1 MKVTIS
7 TIDEFDRRARRLAK
21 KYKSLKDDLRTFQQE
36 IMQNPLMGIDLGR
49 GVRKI
54 RMAITSK
61 GKGKSGGARVLT
73 LTVLVSEDADVT
85 CLLSTTRRKS
95 TTSRTA
101 TSSGSSARRGS
112 KPPFLPSSVDIN
124 STSSPAAHWTPAGD
138 DAVCG
143 DGATPRRPNRR
154 ICGRGATGRRSEAPC
169 RCWQFLALSDARV
182 PSRVSW
188 CH

>member
-36 IMQNPLMGIDLGR
+36 IMQNPLMGIDLGH

-85 CLLSTTRRKS
+85 LLTIYDKDEIDNVSDEYIRWLIS
-95 TTSRTA
+95 E
-101 TSSGSSARRGS
+101 
-112 KPPFLPSSVDIN
+112 
-124 STSSPAAHWTPAGD
+124 
-138 DAVCG
+138 
-143 DGATPRRPNRR
+143 
-154 ICGRGATGRRSEAPC
+154 TGK
-169 RCWQFLALSDARV
+169 
-182 PSRVSW
+182 
-188 CH
+188 